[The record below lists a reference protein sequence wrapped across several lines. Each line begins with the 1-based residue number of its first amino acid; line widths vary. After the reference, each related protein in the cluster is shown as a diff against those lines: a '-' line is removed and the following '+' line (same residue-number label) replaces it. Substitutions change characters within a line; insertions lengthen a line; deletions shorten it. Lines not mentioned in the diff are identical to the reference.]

1 LPRTTSGQVPPP
13 AQPGAARQGK
23 DWAITGTSQG
33 VISTALA
40 QAHLRLILG
49 VLGCTVI
56 GGEVYLQFKP
66 DLIDDAGHITVESTR
81 NFCRPN
87 MDRFATL
94 VERLVIPG

>member
-1 LPRTTSGQVPPP
+1 
-13 AQPGAARQGK
+13 
-23 DWAITGTSQG
+23 

-87 MDRFATL
+87 RDRFATL